1 MPLKSILYTSVL
13 LIRMTFS
20 YLRSK
25 KRGGNTFRKK
35 KIKEA
40 GERQGVRAAAAQW
53 GKRFVSSW
61 LIG

>member
-25 KRGGNTFRKK
+25 KRGGKTFRKK
-35 KIKEA
+35 NKGSRRKA
-40 GERQGVRAAAAQW
+40 R
-53 GKRFVSSW
+53 S
-61 LIG
+61 